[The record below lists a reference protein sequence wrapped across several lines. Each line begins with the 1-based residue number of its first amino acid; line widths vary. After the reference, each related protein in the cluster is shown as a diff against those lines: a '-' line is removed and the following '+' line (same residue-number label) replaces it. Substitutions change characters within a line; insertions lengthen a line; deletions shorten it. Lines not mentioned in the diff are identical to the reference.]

1 MSPFAGF
8 PGGKTRFTPLPDLFF
23 THLLVEIRDL
33 DELKLLSLMFYY
45 LNRQEGFPRY
55 MTLAELEGEG
65 IVLSAL
71 KHSDDDPHEVLVS
84 RLHAAMQQCI
94 DHRTLLS
101 VQVADAESKTMYLL
115 ANTAQGREA
124 VRQVTAGELVL
135 ERRGAVSEPHIS
147 GTRPNI
153 YQLYEQN
160 IGLLQPLLADALL
173 EAERDYP
180 ADWIED
186 AFRIAVENNARNW
199 RYIDAILRRWA
210 AEGRDSDEDSADK
223 KRRRVHAPRLPRKR

>member
-1 MSPFAGF
+1 MTPFVGF
-8 PGGKTRFTPLPDLFF
+8 PSGKTRFTPLPDLFF
-23 THLLVEIRDL
+23 TRLLVEIRDL

-65 IVLSAL
+65 TILSAL
-71 KHSDDDPHEVLVS
+71 KHSDDDPQEVLVS

-94 DHRTLLS
+94 AHRTLLS
-101 VQVADAESKTMYLL
+101 VEVADPEGETVYLL

-147 GTRPNI
+147 EPRPNI

-160 IGLLQPLLADALL
+160 IGLLQPLLADTLL

-180 ADWIED
+180 AEWIED
-186 AFRIAVENNARNW
+186 AFRIAVEKNARNW

-210 AEGRDSDEDSADK
+210 AEGRDSDRDSTDTG
-223 KRRRVHAPRLPRKR
+223 RRRGSATRPPRRR

>member
-1 MSPFAGF
+1 MTPFVGF

-23 THLLVEIRDL
+23 TRLLVEIRDL

-65 IVLSAL
+65 TVLSAL
-71 KHSDDDPHEVLVS
+71 KHSEDDSQEVLVS
-84 RLHAAMQQCI
+84 RLHAAVEQCVA
-94 DHRTLLS
+94 HRTLLS
-101 VQVADAESKTMYLL
+101 VQIADPKGETVYLL

-153 YQLYEQN
+153 YELYEQN
-160 IGLLQPLLADALL
+160 IGLLQPLLAETLL

-180 ADWIED
+180 AEWIED

-210 AEGRDSDEDSADK
+210 AEGRDSDGESAGTD
-223 KRRRVHAPRLPRKR
+223 RRRAHAPRPPRKR